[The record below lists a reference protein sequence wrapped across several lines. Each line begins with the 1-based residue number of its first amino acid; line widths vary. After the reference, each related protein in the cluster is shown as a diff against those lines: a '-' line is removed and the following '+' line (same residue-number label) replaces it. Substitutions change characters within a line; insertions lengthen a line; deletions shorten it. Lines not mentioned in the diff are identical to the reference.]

1 MISSHNDWSQL
12 KECFVGIADNMVHP
26 KMDLS
31 VMSFSYAGY
40 DFEEVKDLKG
50 AYPQWII
57 DEANEDLNNLSLQL
71 EKLDVKVRRPEKTK
85 HSNIFS
91 SPDWQSTG
99 WYNYCPRDLLLP
111 LDSLIID

>member
-40 DFEEVKDLKG
+40 DFEEVKDLVENAQK
-50 AYPQWII
+50 AS
-57 DEANEDLNNLSLQL
+57 EAAGSRTTA
-71 EKLDVKVRRPEKTK
+71 K
-85 HSNIFS
+85 I
-91 SPDWQSTG
+91 G
-99 WYNYCPRDLLLP
+99 
-111 LDSLIID
+111 

>member
-1 MISSHNDWSQL
+1 MISSHNDWDQL

-40 DFEEVKDLKG
+40 DYEKVKDLKG
-50 AYPQWII
+50 PYPQWII

-71 EKLDVKVRRPEKTK
+71 EKLE
-85 HSNIFS
+85 
-91 SPDWQSTG
+91 
-99 WYNYCPRDLLLP
+99 
-111 LDSLIID
+111 IDFWFIVLG